1 MEYLKGKL
9 AAEEFLRQI
18 DTTRELD
25 SYEAGKAELVEE
37 TAWQRMVA
45 GNFAFDAETHYP
57 EMMQVLDLGAAE
69 PKWELYTADDLRR
82 EDQEGHQ
89 SLRERYGQ
97 R

>member
-1 MEYLKGKL
+1 M
-9 AAEEFLRQI
+9 
-18 DTTRELD
+18 
-25 SYEAGKAELVEE
+25 EE
-37 TAWQRMVA
+37 TAWQRRVA

-69 PKWELYTADDLRR
+69 PKWELYMADDLRR
-82 EDQEGHQ
+82 MEQEGHQ